1 MRVRVVNVGKPRT
14 VAWKGRSVSTGFFKS
29 PVRGDVRLSRLNLE
43 GDGQADLRVHGGAEK
58 AVYAYPWEHYAVWQ
72 NEMPDVVFTPG
83 AFGENLTVE
92 GLLEDAVEIGDQF
105 QVGTAVLTATQP
117 RTPCY
122 KLGVRFGRDDMVRRF
137 ALARRP
143 GMYFRVEQEG
153 TLHQGVAITRVAQS
167 GSGLTVLAMFD
178 MMLRRA

>member
-1 MRVRVVNVGKPRT
+1 MRVRSVNVGEPRT
-14 VAWKGRSVSTGFFKS
+14 VTWKSRSVTTAIFKS
-29 PVRGDVRLSRLNLE
+29 PVRGDVYVGQLNLE
-43 GDGQADLRVHGGAEK
+43 GDRQADLRVHGGVEK

-72 NEMPDVVFTPG
+72 EEMPDVRFPPG

-92 GLLEDAVEIGDQF
+92 GLLEDEVVIGDQF
-105 QVGTAVLTATQP
+105 QVGTSVLTVTQP

-153 TLHQGVAITRVAQS
+153 TLYQGAAITRVAQS
-167 GSGLTVLAMFD
+167 DSGVTVLAMFD
-178 MMLRRA
+178 MMMRRA